1 MTTLRRIFKTVFF
14 DSADNSFH
22 PNGFDL
28 VGGQYS
34 ASIDRIAPQSNV
46 THVVVVRPKASG
58 YFNFTAAEVSY
69 RAVED
74 SDIVS

>member
-1 MTTLRRIFKTVFF
+1 MIVSLV
-14 DSADNSFH
+14 DNSFH

-34 ASIDRIAPQSNV
+34 ATIDRIPPQTNV

-69 RAVED
+69 KAVED
-74 SDIVS
+74 SDMVRPCLFAALWK